1 MDVTIK
7 SSQEVKR
14 ENDMGKLVTG
24 KIMAF
29 EIILKNGSIYW
40 EATGAVLS
48 KGGTWSNLLF

>member
-1 MDVTIK
+1 MENCVQKKTARQRPMDVTIK

-29 EIILKNGSIYW
+29 EIILKNGSIY
-40 EATGAVLS
+40 
-48 KGGTWSNLLF
+48 